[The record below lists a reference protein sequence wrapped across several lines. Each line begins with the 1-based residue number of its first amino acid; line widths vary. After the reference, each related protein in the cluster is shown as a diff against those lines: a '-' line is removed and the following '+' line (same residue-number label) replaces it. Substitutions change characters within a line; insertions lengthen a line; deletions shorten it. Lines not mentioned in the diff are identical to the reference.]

1 MSAAK
6 FRLIV
11 RRHWAVLACIG
22 CFMAFA
28 AAVGGYILDHVR
40 FRWPWD
46 EVMTVEVELAH
57 GQAISPGQGQAVT
70 ISGVTVGQ
78 IASIRLEDGVAVVG
92 LELEPDK
99 AGAVYRDATFV
110 MRPRTLGQDQTLEID
125 PGKPDSGAPDRGR
138 VGDGHRFGLAAS
150 QVNVNTDEV
159 LATLDADTRTY
170 LMMLLHANA
179 QGLRG
184 RESDLR
190 RALRLLEPTFD
201 QVRRVS
207 GALASRRTELRR
219 LVSNLGR
226 LSEATAERD
235 TELARLVDAS
245 ATVFGAIGE
254 REVELAAAVER
265 LPGALESTRAALR
278 DGRRLADEAGPAL
291 DVLRPAARRLT
302 PALKALRPLMR
313 EATPI
318 LREDVRPLVREA
330 APLLRELR
338 PPLRDL
344 RRTAPPLIRTG
355 EILNHLGNELG
366 HNPEG
371 SEEGYLFW
379 TAWLAHNM
387 ASVLSTEDAHG
398 AVIRGLAQVGCS
410 SANEIVEAAPVFLPL
425 VEAGVCP

>member
-6 FRLIV
+6 IRLIAG
-11 RRHWAVLACIG
+11 RYWAVLACIG
-22 CFMAFA
+22 FFMAFA
-28 AAVGGYILDHVR
+28 AAVGAYILDNVR

-46 EVMTVEVELAH
+46 EVVLIEVELAH

-78 IASIRLEDGVAVVG
+78 IASIELEDGVAVAG
-92 LELEPDK
+92 LELEPDR
-99 AGAVYRDATFV
+99 AGAVYRNATFV
-110 MRPRTLGQDQTLEID
+110 MRPRTLGQDQTIEMD
-125 PGKPDSGAPDRGR
+125 PGGPDPGLPDEGR
-138 VGDGHRFGLAAS
+138 VGDGHRFGLAAT

-170 LMMLLHANA
+170 LKLLLHANA
-179 QGLRG
+179 DGLRG

-190 RALRLLEPTFD
+190 GALKLLEPTLG

-207 GALASRRTELRR
+207 QALASRRAELRR
-219 LVSNLGR
+219 LVSNLRR

-235 TELARLVDAS
+235 VELASLVDAS

-254 REVELAAAVER
+254 REVELAAAVDR
-265 LPGALESTRAALR
+265 LPAALASTRAALR
-278 DGRRLADEAGPAL
+278 EGRALADEAGPAL
-291 DVLRPAARRLT
+291 AALRPAARRLA
-302 PALKALRPLMR
+302 PALVAARPLLR

-318 LREDVRPLVREA
+318 LRDELRPLVRGA

-344 RRTAPPLIRTG
+344 RRTSPPLIRTG
-355 EILNHLGNELG
+355 EILNHLANELG

-371 SEEGYLFW
+371 PEEGYLFW
-379 TAWLAHNM
+379 TAWAVHNLSS
-387 ASVLSTEDAHG
+387 AFSTEDAHG
-398 AVIRGLAQVGCS
+398 AVIRGLVQGGCS
-410 SANEIVEAAPVFLPL
+410 SLLYAAETAPVFLPL
-425 VEAGVCP
+425 TEAGVCP